1 MKENT
6 EIDLMQTQNLID
18 EFELN
23 ELNQKTKLMLKIES
37 ETKKIIKKNEK
48 DKLKKEIQDII
59 SYNNRNILSLD
70 NRNFIRKSTRQIA
83 LLFNQKKNLKN
94 KNEKKDKKATKNI

>member
-1 MKENT
+1 
-6 EIDLMQTQNLID
+6 MQTQNLID

-23 ELNQKTKLMLKIES
+23 ELNQKTQLLLKIES
-37 ETKKIIKKNEK
+37 ETKKYIKKNEK

-70 NRNFIRKSTRQIA
+70 NRNFIRKSTKQIA
-83 LLFNQKKNLKN
+83 LLFNGKKNINIRMK
-94 KNEKKDKKATKNI
+94 KKDKKVTKNILKMI